1 MEVSYKINNLN
12 ECTLFKKEWLPEI
25 SGGKGKTSAAR
36 GSWGNEHTIKN
47 ALWRTHA
54 AIHVSH

>member
-12 ECTLFKKEWLPEI
+12 ECALFKKEWLPEI
-25 SGGKGKTSAAR
+25 SEGKGKTSAAR

-47 ALWRTHA
+47 TL
-54 AIHVSH
+54 

>member
-25 SGGKGKTSAAR
+25 SEGKGKTAQ
-36 GSWGNEHTIKN
+36 
-47 ALWRTHA
+47 
-54 AIHVSH
+54 HVGPGAMNIL